1 MSVAK
6 NILVV
11 LMLLNSMALAMQDT
25 SDDSEKALL
34 EDDACV
40 VMMEGLDLDDPDA
53 PVAQAPEQDHLPEIA
68 AYCWSCQRGTKPL
81 RESFLRAIKDE
92 PLFSLKFRLAI
103 MCNVHS
109 QVYKRRMDDDYWLV
123 DLKELDASRVIKLVK
138 FDPSG
143 NQLAMSTCDQV
154 KVFDILRGK
163 CLFEFEHERR
173 SNIDVVTSVVFDP
186 SGKNIT
192 IKSRMG
198 NSSVCDIARKKL
210 VRQFHDKVESSAPV
224 DQLTDPLVRSY
235 VQEFDHQNRVQSVD
249 FDASK
254 SRLATG
260 DNNGRAKI
268 WRLANIDRVKD
279 ILTLPENIEQLE
291 LLQACEIAMSARE
304 YVYLTD
310 TQFETFQILPER
322 MQNAL
327 GRYIVT
333 PEQYERIQKK
343 RTPFWLLLKKIG
355 ACLARLDCDDGL

>member
-1 MSVAK
+1 MNRSK
-6 NILVV
+6 K
-11 LMLLNSMALAMQDT
+11 LLAALLLLSTIASAMQDT

-34 EDDACV
+34 EADHCA
-40 VMMEGLDLDDPDA
+40 VMIEGLDLDDPDA

-68 AYCWSCQRGTKPL
+68 AYCWSGQGGIKPL
-81 RESFLRAIKDE
+81 RESFLQAIKDE

-103 MCNVHS
+103 MCNIHS
-109 QVYKRRMDDDYWLV
+109 RVYKRRMD
-123 DLKELDASRVIKLVK
+123 LDPSRDVIKLVK

-143 NQLAMSTCDQV
+143 NQLTIGTCDQV

-173 SNIDVVTSVVFDP
+173 SSIDVVTSVVFDP

-224 DQLTDPLVRSY
+224 AQLADPLVRSY

-310 TQFETFQILPER
+310 RQFETFQILPER

>member
-1 MSVAK
+1 MNRAK
-6 NILVV
+6 K
-11 LMLLNSMALAMQDT
+11 LLAALLLLSTIASAMQDT

-34 EDDACV
+34 EADHCAIMV
-40 VMMEGLDLDDPDA
+40 EQLDLDDPDA

-68 AYCWSCQRGTKPL
+68 AYCWSGQGGTKPL
-81 RESFLRAIKDE
+81 RESFLRVIKDRE
-92 PLFSLKFRLAI
+92 LFSPQFKQAVMGNI
-103 MCNVHS
+103 HS
-109 QVYKRRMDDDYWLV
+109 RVYKRRMDDDYWLV
-123 DLKELDASRVIKLVK
+123 DLRELDSSRVIKLVK

-186 SGKNIT
+186 SGTNIT
-192 IKSRMG
+192 IKSRSG

-210 VRQFHDKVESSAPV
+210 VRQFDDKAESSVPV
-224 DQLTDPLVRSY
+224 DQLTDFLVRSY
-235 VQEFDHQNRVQSVD
+235 VQEFDHENRVQSVD

-260 DNNGRAKI
+260 DNNGTTKI
-268 WRLANIDRVKD
+268 WRLANVNQVKD
-279 ILTLPENIEQLE
+279 ILTLPESIEQLE
-291 LLQACEIAMSARE
+291 LLQACEIAAFARE

-310 TQFETFQILPER
+310 TQFETFQTLPER
-322 MQNAL
+322 MQNML
-327 GRYIVT
+327 RRFIVT

-343 RTPFWLLLKKIG
+343 RTPLRLWLKKIG
-355 ACLARLDCDDGL
+355 ACLAHLDCDDGL